1 MPNDQLLQAAVLGFL
16 QGLTEFLPVS
26 SSAHL
31 IVMPWIL
38 GWSPLGVRFDVM
50 VHLGTL
56 LAVLVYFRK
65 DWWSLVHH
73 FTMPLR
79 EGPRQP
85 AEPLAVALLLG
96 TLPSVL
102 VGGFFFPVIKEYL
115 RGPLVAAAALALF
128 ALILFWADLRGRKNR
143 SLEGIRRRDA
153 VLVGIAQTLAFIPGV
168 SRSGVTVTAAL
179 LLGLKRPDA
188 ARFSFL
194 LSAPV
199 IALAGASQFSSL
211 MPPESAPA
219 TASLTFLLGVS
230 CSFISGFLCIKYF
243 LRFLERRT
251 LLAFVAY
258 RLLLSASIFALAL

>member
-1 MPNDQLLQAAVLGFL
+1 MRRHAERSATAGSGPGIPARPYRVSS
-16 QGLTEFLPVS
+16 VS

-56 LAVLVYFRK
+56 LAVLIYFRK

-85 AEPLAVALLLG
+85 AEPLAGALLLG

-128 ALILFWADLRGRKNR
+128 ALILFWPTSEVGRTGLWKDSTAGRGSGGNSSDIGVHTR
-143 SLEGIRRRDA
+143 SQPLRRD
-153 VLVGIAQTLAFIPGV
+153 GHG
-168 SRSGVTVTAAL
+168 SAAT
-179 LLGLKRPDA
+179 GPE
-188 ARFSFL
+188 
-194 LSAPV
+194 AP
-199 IALAGASQFSSL
+199 
-211 MPPESAPA
+211 
-219 TASLTFLLGVS
+219 
-230 CSFISGFLCIKYF
+230 
-243 LRFLERRT
+243 
-251 LLAFVAY
+251 
-258 RLLLSASIFALAL
+258 